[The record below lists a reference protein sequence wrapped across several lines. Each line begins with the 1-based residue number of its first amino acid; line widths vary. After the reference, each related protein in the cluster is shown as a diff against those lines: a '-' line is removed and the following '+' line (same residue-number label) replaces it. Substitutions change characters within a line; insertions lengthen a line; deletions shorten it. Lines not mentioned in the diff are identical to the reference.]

1 MSSAVIPKEQ
11 MSAFQRWE
19 MASFNERP
27 SAPALPE
34 AMRPSIEQIAEIRAA
49 AQAKGHAEGLAEGRA
64 AGLAQGR
71 AEASV
76 ETQRLQQ
83 IAAAFGQEVARA
95 DEIIGQ
101 QLLELALDLAK
112 AMLKSA
118 LAVRPELVL
127 PVITEA
133 INYLPVLQQ
142 PAVLF
147 LHPDDALLVRNQ
159 IGDDLQKSGWRL
171 AEEPH
176 MERGGC
182 RVETASNQI
191 DASTGTRWQRIA
203 TALGKDSEWLQA

>member
-34 AMRPSIEQIAEIRAA
+34 AMQPSIEQIAEIRAA
-49 AQAKGHAEGLAEGRA
+49 ARAKGHAEGLAEGRA

-71 AEASV
+71 AEAGT

-83 IAAAFGQEVARA
+83 IVAAFGQEVARA
-95 DEIIGQ
+95 DEVIGQ

-133 INYLPVLQQ
+133 INYLPALQQ

-147 LHPDDALLVRNQ
+147 LHPDDALLVRNH

-191 DASTGTRWQRIA
+191 DASAGTRWQRIA